1 MSNDWPVFLTQDQ
14 EKEELLEQ
22 YQLLTGETERLVTE
36 SKLSA
41 GQVSSYHV
49 ELMDKQRSEMEL
61 NSKIRRLESEI
72 EQVSGTSLSL
82 FFSLTLSLAS
92 ESIAILPIYN
102 LLEWVSHLSRRPHR
116 FA

>member
-1 MSNDWPVFLTQDQ
+1 MFLTQDQ

-61 NSKIRRLESEI
+61 TSKIRRLESEI

-102 LLEWVSHLSRRPHR
+102 LLEWVSHLSRRPHG

>member
-1 MSNDWPVFLTQDQ
+1 MFLTQDQ

-61 NSKIRRLESEI
+61 TSKIRRLESEI

-82 FFSLTLSLAS
+82 FFSLTLCLAS

-102 LLEWVSHLSRRPHR
+102 LLE
-116 FA
+116 

>member
-1 MSNDWPVFLTQDQ
+1 MFLTQDQ

-61 NSKIRRLESEI
+61 TSKIRRLESEI

-102 LLEWVSHLSRRPHR
+102 LLE
-116 FA
+116 